1 MSNQKGVRRIEVPK
15 EFLKQLSFARRWMRI
30 DDNIVIL
37 KRAVLIPEHLLKD
50 NQKNL
55 KKYVRK
61 LRKLLERQE
70 EELTFR

>member
-30 DDNIVIL
+30 DDNKVIL
-37 KRAVLIPEHLLKD
+37 KRAILIPEHLLKD

-55 KKYVRK
+55 KKYVK
-61 LRKLLERQE
+61 N
-70 EELTFR
+70 

>member
-30 DDNIVIL
+30 DDNKVIL
-37 KRAVLIPEHLLKD
+37 KRAILIPEHLLKD

-55 KKYVRK
+55 KKYVKK

-70 EELTFR
+70 EELVFR

>member
-30 DDNIVIL
+30 DDNTVIL

>member
-30 DDNIVIL
+30 DDNTVIL
-37 KRAVLIPEHLLKD
+37 KKSVLIPEHLLKD
-50 NQKNL
+50 NQKNP
-55 KKYVRK
+55 KKYVKK

-70 EELTFR
+70 EELIFR